1 MSSRTSKVII
11 DSLEPNITCPVCL
24 GRLVSPKILPRC
36 GHCCCVRCLRQLAT
50 AAVDAGTAGE
60 PATFSCPTC
69 GTDVTLPGNDVERLQ
84 NAPFVG
90 RLIDTIQK
98 RASVQQHQQLE
109 QQQAA
114 PQAGPLCVE
123 HEVPAKMFCFS
134 CNQLVCSECILY
146 LHKGHPYEK
155 IVTASQKCIETLR
168 QRADSTRELREGIM
182 FSLSQVDRRR
192 EEIAD
197 LSDNVN
203 RSVKKTF
210 DDMVKSLQRRK
221 EELLGDLATLTRHKL
236 SRLEE
241 QKQSLAAAIG
251 GVDDLISSCQR
262 SQLLPDIDVITAYR
276 KLVSEAVSLKERC
289 SSLSTEPTEAA
300 NIGVQLW
307 SVESFVE
314 MVASQTGMFLSDAY
328 GPGLVRAELGKRA
341 AYFTIRPLT
350 PLLQNPTI
358 TANLTSLVDSSVLPV
373 TVVSK
378 QGTAMYEASYHPQ
391 VRGRHQ
397 LSVEVNGNP
406 ISGNPFPVYVSIPPS
421 QLKKQERAFGGVAGA
436 LHLTFNGRQQM
447 VVTELGGDVVSMRS
461 KAGKKISQLE
471 GRRLVRPW
479 GVAVDEED
487 CVYVSEEGAH
497 CLSKFDAEGRYVK
510 SSSEGTVPLDG
521 PRGVRVVGDK
531 VLVCDGNNRCVKV
544 LSREL
549 ELVRTLVEM
558 DKMPSDLA
566 VSPNGLLYVTRS
578 DSRTVEVFAITT
590 GEHRYSV
597 EHSDLEQPS
606 GLYFDPY
613 QGLLYVADFSN
624 CGVFAFK
631 PNGEFVSR
639 FCRNVAAGAGEVV
652 QLWGVALDEDGF
664 VYLCDAKNSRILV
677 Y

>member
-221 EELLGDLATLTRHKL
+221 EELLGDPRHADEAQTLPPR
-236 SRLEE
+236 R
-241 QKQSLAAAIG
+241 A
-251 GVDDLISSCQR
+251 
-262 SQLLPDIDVITAYR
+262 
-276 KLVSEAVSLKERC
+276 EAVPGGSHRGSGRPHLVLPEVPAPAGHRRDHSLQEA
-289 SSLSTEPTEAA
+289 EPTEAA

-566 VSPNGLLYVTRS
+566 VSPNGLLYVTRL